1 MICGGDS
8 RCCEGGGYMCAGH
21 AGAGLR
27 EYEEN
32 EEYTGYEHC
41 SYVMCPCVCRSNI
54 HREP

>member
-1 MICGGDS
+1 
-8 RCCEGGGYMCAGH
+8 MCAGH

-32 EEYTGYEHC
+32 EEYETGYEHC
-41 SYVMCPCVCRSNI
+41 SYVMCPCMCRSNI